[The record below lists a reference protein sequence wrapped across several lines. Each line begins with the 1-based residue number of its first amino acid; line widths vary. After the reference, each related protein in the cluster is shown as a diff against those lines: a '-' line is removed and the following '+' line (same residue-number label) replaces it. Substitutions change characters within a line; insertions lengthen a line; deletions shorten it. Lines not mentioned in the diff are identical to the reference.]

1 MRTETNDF
9 WLPHTVSIRDR
20 EKWDELIHDPV
31 VHAGWKAEGTSK
43 GGGCWTGTMLL
54 KLLFFSLFIIN
65 RLTWHLCIDV
75 GGAGRSVTW
84 TLQQALKVHCG
95 SHHMTATLPRPMSE
109 ALGVVAIWLSDQS
122 CVGKRNATHWTVR
135 THVTSC
141 SSTSRIDGKLTSY
154 SNVVCSLELDVSF
167 PDSSTDFCLFFCLRF
182 TSNWP
187 LRRATTKILKA
198 PDSMAM
204 RLLLVLKHLAVR

>member
-1 MRTETNDF
+1 M
-9 WLPHTVSIRDR
+9 LP
-20 EKWDELIHDPV
+20 
-31 VHAGWKAEGTSK
+31 
-43 GGGCWTGTMLL
+43 
-54 KLLFFSLFIIN
+54 KLLLFSLFIIH

-154 SNVVCSLELDVSF
+154 SNVVCSLELNLSIPRTRPF
-167 PDSSTDFCLFFCLRF
+167 ICLLVVCLRF
-182 TSNWP
+182 TSSWP
-187 LRRATTKILKA
+187 LSRATMKILKA
-198 PDSMAM
+198 PVSTAM
-204 RLLLVLKHLAVR
+204 QLLLALKHLVVR